1 MLYDNKKKSLF
12 ISKAVK
18 EAGQVGKIFFSIP
31 NEYLLWECFHGGST
45 LIGMS

>member
-18 EAGQVGKIFFSIP
+18 EAGQVGKIFFLYLMNTYFESASIVV
-31 NEYLLWECFHGGST
+31 
-45 LIGMS
+45 